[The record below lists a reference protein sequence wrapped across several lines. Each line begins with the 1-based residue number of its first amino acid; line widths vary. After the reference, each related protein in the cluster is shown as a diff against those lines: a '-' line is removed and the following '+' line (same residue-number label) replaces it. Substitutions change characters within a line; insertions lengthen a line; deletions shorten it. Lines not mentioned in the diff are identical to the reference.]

1 VGLAYLCS
9 SVFICG
15 SLSAQEVDPNSLFG
29 RDTTQSVFVRD
40 SAVAVEK
47 FALAR
52 RMEQLKEWDKAA
64 DVYQELV
71 KNFADRV
78 VPSQVDKDNKIYQ
91 YTSVI
96 PAVQELLARWPQ
108 DGLEVYRG
116 RFEGEAAAVLETAHD
131 NLSQLHRVYSI
142 YFITDSG
149 KKAGMRMIDL
159 YFERGEF
166 AAAAWIGDRL
176 LSWHPALKDDQPRIL
191 YRVAMAYR
199 LAGND
204 ELAQARLKQLQ
215 EKFPQASA
223 SIRGGEVIL
232 ADSLAHELTA
242 SALHSNSPDS
252 WPIAFGSPDR
262 ARVPQVNSFGGARL
276 FGIELP
282 KGMLRTTPQYQRQQF
297 DAANTRDIVSGLM
310 TGIFPVVDHGELFFQ
325 DNARIYGVSLE
336 SGQPLPGWA
345 ETYDGERSGRF
356 TLPNAIPFPRS
367 QQTTVTVTDDAV
379 YAVMGMSDLIA
390 MQYMGGYGLRDT
402 KLVCLDRASGRQK
415 WIADRKSLPADLT
428 NLQNLDFSGS
438 PLVVGDT
445 VYIQMR
451 GGKGAQFE
459 DSYVLA
465 MEAETGKFKWACYVA
480 SANSTAN
487 YWDGSDLGAVFGQ
500 NLSHLA
506 YASGR
511 LYALTNLGAIA
522 SIDAYD
528 GTVVWLNLYNRDP
541 VPTNTMLRLGRGW
554 NRAQRTISNNPT
566 VKPWSSNPVMVTQGK
581 VFILPSDGSNVLIY
595 DAASGKEIKRISMN
609 DYAGADAILGIVDEK
624 LVISNDRQVF
634 CINWQKYEE
643 NKEPAVRDTYLVWRS
658 PSFQRTGSVDDSLRG
673 RGIVTADSVI
683 VPTAWQLYRLSL
695 SGGRILESY
704 PPGNGTTWSEE
715 EGPGNVIMTSDRLII
730 AGPTK
735 SGQMRVTA
743 YTDLTL
749 AMKKLDAEIA
759 ASPNDPA
766 PRLRSAEILF
776 VAGKVDPAIAKL
788 DEAMGLLAGGGAG
801 SSARDRVF
809 NTALNFAQ
817 KLARDSRADPALA
830 TVLYERAGV
839 AAATPAQKVN
849 YRISRAAYAKQ
860 TSQPELEL
868 RLCQQILSDPQL
880 RAVPVANADDDAV
893 TPAGEVARLEIDDLL
908 SRTNRTLYAPLEK
921 AAVDMLAAAGAAKD
935 PQQIQEVAMV
945 YPNSL
950 IAPQALLAAA
960 DVYESR
966 GDSRTATQV
975 LRQALFRYP
984 KTPESQRAFES
995 MARNYLKM
1003 PNRVSAA
1010 IARLKQGAAVDGRT
1024 VLTRPLILPDGEIV
1038 QNVSFNDAIR
1048 ALQKF
1053 SSQLAIADLPDVKFV
1068 NGNPDNVSPFKA
1080 ETPQSIISGIT
1091 ALTPPESGFG
1101 RRDRVVTFTTG
1112 VGIRVYPVGG
1122 LQPTLTSDALSQPPR
1137 GAAWIGD
1144 ELLVWNASEMALIG
1158 SNGLASWKTT
1168 LKSLPQL
1175 EVVAQASLPGDDEAV
1190 PANPLAQLQQ
1200 QQQQIQIIGG
1210 GRGGEIVVING
1221 QIIRGNNIVIGPGGV
1236 VRLNGGA
1243 VGVAPQPAELA
1254 RPAVEEID
1262 KVRILT
1268 DRAILSTTDGRVIAL
1283 DLSNAK
1289 VLWQTRVADRRP
1301 SHLLATDDFV
1311 VTRITDDNGATAQ
1324 IAVFDSFSGQIIG
1337 RNNFGSESGLPIIPV
1352 NLALSPD
1359 GILVY
1364 LVPNAIVFADL
1375 FETNG
1380 LKQAKSQPPRAADN
1394 IAGAFMNSTSPDT
1407 LQIIG
1412 ERVLATG
1419 ISPSGAMV
1427 WMYDL
1432 HTGAPIRFN
1441 SNDYLVNVRD
1451 PSLLGEGRFMI
1462 RAAGSIVYVVTPTK
1476 VRGFNLD
1483 RGQEVPAD
1491 MGAQTA
1497 RTLRD
1502 VVVAKSHVLVMSEL
1516 SGARPR
1522 ALGDP
1527 AAPVHVATV
1536 SRAEVNGRESGL
1548 FDYETDIKDR
1558 GVLGL
1563 QVVDGGIYYLGS
1575 DNRLHF
1581 LQGNGV
1587 KP

>member
-1 VGLAYLCS
+1 
-9 SVFICG
+9 VFICG

-71 KNFADRV
+71 KNFSDRV
-78 VPSQVDKDNKIYQ
+78 VPSQVDNDNKIYQ

-131 NLSQLHRVYSI
+131 NLAQLHRVYSI

-176 LSWHPALKDDQPRIL
+176 LSWHPALKDDQPGIL

-204 ELAQARLKQLQ
+204 DLAEARLKQLQ

-232 ADSLAHELTA
+232 ADSLARELAA
-242 SALHSNSPDS
+242 STLHANSPDS

-262 ARVPQVNSFGGARL
+262 ARVPLVNSFGGARL

-282 KGMLRTTPQYQRQQF
+282 KGTLRTAPPYQRQQF
-297 DAANTRDIVSGLM
+297 DSANVRDIASGIM

-325 DNARIYGVSLE
+325 DNARIYAVSLE

-345 ETYDGERSGRF
+345 ETYDGERNGRF

-379 YAVMGMSDLIA
+379 FAVMGMPDLIA
-390 MQYMGGYGLRDT
+390 MQSMGGYGLRDT

-415 WIADRKSLPADLT
+415 WIADRKSLPAEPT
-428 NLQNLDFSGS
+428 SLQNLDFSGS
-438 PLVVGDT
+438 PLVVGDS
-445 VYIQMR
+445 VYVQLR
-451 GGKGAQFE
+451 GGKGVQFE

-465 MEAETGKFKWACYVA
+465 LEAETGKFKWACYVA
-480 SANSTAN
+480 SANSNAD
-487 YWDGSDLGAVFGQ
+487 YWDGNPLGAIFRQ
-500 NLSHLA
+500 NMSHLA
-506 YASGR
+506 YSSGR
-511 LYALTNLGAIA
+511 LYALTNLGAMA
-522 SIDAYD
+522 AIDAYD

-541 VPTNTMLRLGRGW
+541 IPTNTLRLMGRGW
-554 NRAQRTISNNPT
+554 NRAPRGISNNAT

-609 DYAGADAILGIVDEK
+609 DYAGADAILGIVGEK

-634 CINWQKYEE
+634 CINWQQYEE
-643 NKEPAVRDTYLVWRS
+643 NKEPAVRDTYLLWRS

-695 SGGRILESY
+695 NGGKILESY
-704 PPGNGTTWSEE
+704 PPGNGTTWGEE

-749 AMKKLDAEIA
+749 AMRKLDAEIA

-776 VAGKVDPAIAKL
+776 VAGKVDQAIAKL
-788 DEAMGLLAGGGAG
+788 DEAMGLLAGGGPG
-801 SSARDRVF
+801 STARDRVF

-860 TSQPELEL
+860 PPQPELEL
-868 RLCQQILSDPQL
+868 RLCQEILSDPQL
-880 RAVPVANADDDAV
+880 RSVPVADADDDAV

-908 SRTNRTLYAPLEK
+908 TRTSRALYAPLEK
-921 AAVDMLAAAGAAKD
+921 AAVEMLAAAGAAKD
-935 PQQIQEVAMV
+935 PQKIQEVAMV

-984 KTPESQRAFES
+984 KTPESQRAYES

-1024 VLTRPLILPDGEIV
+1024 VLTRPLILPDGEII
-1038 QNVSFNDAIR
+1038 QNVSFNDAIG

-1068 NGNPDNVSPFKA
+1068 TGNPDNGLPFKA
-1080 ETPQSIISGIT
+1080 ETPESIISGIT
-1091 ALTPPESGFG
+1091 ALTPPEPGFVK
-1101 RRDRVVTFTTG
+1101 RDRVVTFTMG
-1112 VGIRVYPVGG
+1112 VGIKVYPVGG
-1122 LQPTLTSDALSQPPR
+1122 SQPTLTSDALSQPPR

-1144 ELLVWNASEMALIG
+1144 ELLVWNASELALIG
-1158 SNGLASWKTT
+1158 SNGQATWKTT
-1168 LKSLPQL
+1168 LKALPQL
-1175 EVVAQASLPGDDEAV
+1175 EVVAQASLPRDDDDAL
-1190 PANPLAQLQQ
+1190 PANQLAQLQQ
-1200 QQQQIQIIGG
+1200 RQQQVQIIGG
-1210 GRGGEIVVING
+1210 GRGGEVIIING
-1221 QIIRGNNIVIGPGGV
+1221 QMIRGNNVVIGPGGV

-1243 VGVAPQPAELA
+1243 MVVAPQPAELA

-1268 DRAILSTTDGRVIAL
+1268 DRVILSTTDGRVIAL
-1283 DLSNAK
+1283 DLANAK

-1352 NLALSPD
+1352 NLALSSD

-1380 LKQAKSQPPRAADN
+1380 LKLAKSQPPRAADN
-1394 IAGAFMNSTSPDT
+1394 VAGAFINSTSPDT

-1412 ERVLATG
+1412 DRVLATG

-1427 WMYDL
+1427 WMYNL

-1462 RAAGSIVYVVTPTK
+1462 RSAGSIAYVVTPTK

-1483 RGQEVPAD
+1483 RGLEVPAD

-1502 VVVAKSHVLVMSEL
+1502 VVVTKSHVLVMSEL
-1516 SGARPR
+1516 TGARPR
-1522 ALGDP
+1522 AAGDP
-1527 AAPVHVATV
+1527 AVPVHLATV

-1548 FDYETDIKDR
+1548 FDYECDIKDR

-1581 LQGNGV
+1581 LRGNGA

>member
-1 VGLAYLCS
+1 
-9 SVFICG
+9 VFICG
-15 SLSAQEVDPNSLFG
+15 SLCAQEVDPNSLFG

-108 DGLEVYRG
+108 DGLDVYRG

-199 LAGND
+199 LAGTD

-215 EKFPQASA
+215 EKFPQVSA
-223 SIRGGEVIL
+223 KVRGGDVIL
-232 ADSLAHELTA
+232 ADSLAQEMSA
-242 SALHSNSPDS
+242 GALHPNSPDS

-282 KGMLRTTPQYQRQQF
+282 KGSLRTAPQIQRQQL
-297 DAANTRDIVSGLM
+297 DAANARDIASGIM

-325 DNARIYGVSLE
+325 DNARIYAVSLE

-345 ETYDGERSGRF
+345 ETYDGERGGHF

-379 YAVMGMSDLIA
+379 FAVMAMSDLIA
-390 MQYMGGYGLRDT
+390 MQYMGGYGLRDS

-415 WIADRKSLPADLT
+415 WIADRKSLPAELT

-465 MEAETGKFKWACYVA
+465 MEAETGKFKWASYVA
-480 SANSTAN
+480 SANSNPN

-500 NLSHLA
+500 NISHLA
-506 YASGR
+506 YSSGR
-511 LYALTNLGAIA
+511 LYALTNLGAVA
-522 SIDAYD
+522 AIDAYD

-541 VPTNTMLRLGRGW
+541 VPTNTMLRFGRGW
-554 NRAQRTISNNPT
+554 NRPQRAITNNPT

-609 DYAGADAILGIVDEK
+609 DYAGADAILGIVNEK
-624 LVISNDRQVF
+624 LIVSNDRQVF
-634 CINWQKYEE
+634 CIDWQKYEE
-643 NKEPAVRDTYLVWRS
+643 TKEPAVRDSYLVWRS

-695 SGGRILESY
+695 KGGAIMESY
-704 PPGNGTTWSEE
+704 PPGNSTTWGEE

-743 YTDLTL
+743 YTDLTM
-749 AMKKLDAEIA
+749 AMKKLDAEIT

-776 VAGKVDPAIAKL
+776 VAGKVDQAIAKL
-788 DEAMGLLAGGGAG
+788 DEAMGLLAGGGPG

-817 KLARDSRADPALA
+817 KLARDNRADAALVTA
-830 TVLYERAGV
+830 LFDRAGV
-839 AAATPAQKVN
+839 AAGTAPQKVN

-860 TSQPELEL
+860 ADQSELEL
-868 RLCQQILSDPQL
+868 RLYQQILSDPQL

-893 TPAGEVARLEIDDLL
+893 TAAGEVARLGIQDLL
-908 SRTNRTLYAPLEK
+908 TRKSRSVYASFEK
-921 AAVDMLAAAGAAKD
+921 AAADMLAAAGAARD

-966 GDSRTATQV
+966 GDSRAATQV

-984 KTPESQRAFES
+984 NAPESQRIYES
-995 MARNYLKM
+995 MARNYLRM
-1003 PNRVSAA
+1003 PNRVNLA
-1010 IARLKQGAAVDGRT
+1010 IARLKQGVQADARSM
-1024 VLTRPLILPDGEIV
+1024 LTRPLILPDGQII
-1038 QNVSFNDAIR
+1038 QNVSFNDAIN

-1053 SSQLAIADLPDVKFV
+1053 SSQLAIADLPDVKFIS
-1068 NGNPDNVSPFKA
+1068 GNPNNISPFKP
-1080 ETPQSIISGIT
+1080 ETPQSVISGIT
-1091 ALTPPESGFG
+1091 ALVPAEPGFA
-1101 RRDRVVTFTTG
+1101 RRDRVVTFTSG
-1112 VGIRVYPVGG
+1112 VGIRVYPVGAA
-1122 LQPTLTSDALSQPPR
+1122 QPALTSDALVQAPR

-1144 ELLVWNASEMALIG
+1144 DLLVWNASEMALIG
-1158 SNGLASWKTT
+1158 SNGQATWKTT
-1168 LKSLPQL
+1168 LKALPQL
-1175 EVVAQASLPGDDEAV
+1175 EVVAQATMPREDEDAA
-1190 PANPLAQLQQ
+1190 ANRLAQLQQ
-1200 QQQQIQIIGG
+1200 PQVQIVGG
-1210 GRGGEIVVING
+1210 GRGGEFVIING
-1221 QIIRGNNIVIGPGGV
+1221 QIIRGNNVIIGPGNV
-1236 VRLNGGA
+1236 IRLNGVGA
-1243 VGVAPQPAELA
+1243 IAPQPAELA

-1262 KVRILT
+1262 KLRILT
-1268 DRAILSTTDGRVIAL
+1268 DRIILSTTDGRVIAL
-1283 DLSNAK
+1283 DLGNAK

-1301 SHLLATDDFV
+1301 SHLLASDDFV
-1311 VTRITDDNGATAQ
+1311 VTRITDDNGTTAQ
-1324 IAVFDSFSGQIIG
+1324 IAVFDSFSGQIVG
-1337 RNNFGSESGLPIIPV
+1337 RNNFGSESGVPMIPV

-1364 LVPNAIVFADL
+1364 LVPNGIVFADL
-1375 FETNG
+1375 FAAG
-1380 LKQAKSQPPRAADN
+1380 LRQPTIQRPLGADN
-1394 IAGAFMNSTSPDT
+1394 PVSAFINSTNPDT

-1412 ERVLATG
+1412 DRVLATG
-1419 ISPSGAMV
+1419 ISQSGAMV
-1427 WMYDL
+1427 WMFNL
-1432 HTGAPIRFN
+1432 HTSAPIRFN
-1441 SNDYLVNVRD
+1441 NSDAMTLRD
-1451 PSLLGEGRFMI
+1451 PSLM
-1462 RAAGSIVYVVTPTK
+1462 AAGRLMVRSAGSMVYLVTPTK
-1476 VRGFNLD
+1476 LYGLSLD
-1483 RGQEVPAD
+1483 RGQDIPTD
-1491 MGAQTA
+1491 MGSQTT
-1497 RTLRD
+1497 RTLLD
-1502 VVVAKSHVLVMSEL
+1502 VVVARSHVLVMSEL
-1516 SGARPR
+1516 TGARPR
-1522 ALGDP
+1522 AVGDP
-1527 AAPVHVATV
+1527 ASPVHLATV
-1536 SRAEVNGRESGL
+1536 SRAQVNGRESGL
-1548 FDYETDIKDR
+1548 FDYEYDNNDR
-1558 GVLGL
+1558 GVLGM
-1563 QVVDGGIYYLGS
+1563 QVVDGGLYYLGS
-1575 DNRLHF
+1575 DNRLHY
-1581 LQGNGV
+1581 LQGAGG